1 MLLMRILA
9 ADTATTTCSVAL
21 LVEDVV
27 AAEHS
32 LAAGPNHSAWL
43 MPTISRVMSD
53 TRHRIGDVDALALA
67 IGPGSFTG
75 LRVGLAAMKGIA
87 IAAHKP
93 LVGVDTLDALA
104 YGFLFADQLVCP
116 VLDAR
121 MGEVYAAL
129 YRPSGGKINK
139 QGPDMV
145 LSVEE
150 LFRHVEEP
158 TIIFGSGASRHKEE
172 VVRMIGDRAI
182 FPNQGS
188 CGPRASRVAML
199 AAERL
204 KCGQPDDP
212 NTLEPVYLRKSE
224 AERKRECRP
233 QTTGTACM

>member
-1 MLLMRILA
+1 MRILA
-9 ADTATTTCSVAL
+9 ADTATTTCSVS
-21 LVEDVV
+21 LVEDGVV

-32 LAAGPNHSAWL
+32 LAAGQNHSAWL
-43 MPTISRVMSD
+43 MPTICAVMSHAG
-53 TRHRIGDVDALALA
+53 RRIDDVDALALA

-87 IAAHKP
+87 IAARKA

-104 YGFLFADQLVCP
+104 YAFLFADRLVCP

-121 MGEVYAAL
+121 MGEVFAAF
-129 YRPSGGKINK
+129 YRPSGGSIHK

-150 LFRHVEEP
+150 LFRDVDEP
-158 TIIFGSGASRHKEE
+158 TITFGSGASRYKEDI
-172 VVRMIGDRAI
+172 VRMIGDRAV

-188 CGPRASRVAML
+188 CGPRASRVAVL

-204 KCGQPDDP
+204 ERGQPDDP

-224 AERKRECRP
+224 AERKRESP
-233 QTTGTACM
+233 PHPSGTGCT